1 MGQVATVTKAASC
14 RAVESCTCMPSAV
27 WLQSRAFLF
36 ACTTSARV
44 TLGHAVVVIL
54 ELLPH
59 SMLFN
64 PALLLH

>member
-1 MGQVATVTKAASC
+1 
-14 RAVESCTCMPSAV
+14 MPSAV